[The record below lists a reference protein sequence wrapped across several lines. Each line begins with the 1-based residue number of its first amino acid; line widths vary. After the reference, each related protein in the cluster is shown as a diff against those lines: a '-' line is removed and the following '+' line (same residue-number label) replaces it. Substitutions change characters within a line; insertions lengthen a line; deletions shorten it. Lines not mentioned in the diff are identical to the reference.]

1 DYFCR
6 MKYLRQILLFI
17 LIYCIVAIFCIVG
30 QSLLFQYPLSLHF
43 LIAFLHFL
51 GLITVGGVGLFK
63 KDIMGFVY
71 MAFMILKMGAFLYLF
86 YVFPDLKKQ
95 LMVSVGLYFFYLL
108 IETVLIISLISK
120 NLKSQQKS

>member
-1 DYFCR
+1 
-6 MKYLRQILLFI
+6 
-17 LIYCIVAIFCIVG
+17 
-30 QSLLFQYPLSLHF
+30 
-43 LIAFLHFL
+43 
-51 GLITVGGVGLFK
+51 
-63 KDIMGFVY
+63 MGFVY